1 MRKYYVTYLPNNST
15 DVNDIIWEDIVELK
29 EDEKAN
35 NNLFRDKID
44 ELLNHDNGYYCLK
57 IIAWSLIEE

>member
-1 MRKYYVTYLPNNST
+1 MRKYYVTYLPTNST
-15 DVNDIIWEDIVELK
+15 DVNDIWSDIVELE
-29 EDEKAN
+29 EDKKVN
-35 NNLFRDKID
+35 YKILRDKID

>member
-1 MRKYYVTYLPNNST
+1 MRKYYVTYLPTGST
-15 DVNDIIWEDIVELK
+15 DVNDIWEDIVELK

-35 NNLFRDKID
+35 NNLLRDKID
-44 ELLNHDNGYYCLK
+44 ALLKHYNGYYCGK

>member
-1 MRKYYVTYLPNNST
+1 MRKYYVTYLPTNST
-15 DVNDIIWEDIVELK
+15 DVNDIWEDIIELK

-35 NNLFRDKID
+35 NNLLRDKID
-44 ELLNHDNGYYCLK
+44 ALLNHYNGHYCRK

>member
-1 MRKYYVTYLPNNST
+1 MRKYYVTYLPTNAG
-15 DVNDIIWEDIVELK
+15 DVNDIWEDIVELK

-35 NNLFRDKID
+35 NNLLHDKID
-44 ELLNHDNGYYCLK
+44 ALLNHYNGYYCGK

>member
-1 MRKYYVTYLPNNST
+1 MRKYYVTYLPTNST
-15 DVNDIIWEDIVELK
+15 DVNDIWEDIVELK

-44 ELLNHDNGYYCLK
+44 ALLNHYNGYY
-57 IIAWSLIEE
+57 

>member
-1 MRKYYVTYLPNNST
+1 MRKYYRTYLPTNAG
-15 DVNDIIWEDIVELK
+15 DVNDIWEDIVELK

-35 NNLFRDKID
+35 NNLLRDKID
-44 ELLNHDNGYYCLK
+44 ALLNHYNGYYCGK

>member
-1 MRKYYVTYLPNNST
+1 MRKYYVTYLPTNST
-15 DVNDIIWEDIVELK
+15 DVNDIWEDIVELK

-35 NNLFRDKID
+35 NNLFRNKID
-44 ELLNHDNGYYCLK
+44 ALLNHYKGYYCGK

>member
-1 MRKYYVTYLPNNST
+1 MRKYYVTYLPTNST
-15 DVNDIIWEDIVELK
+15 DVNDIWEDIVELK

-35 NNLFRDKID
+35 NNLLRDKID
-44 ELLNHDNGYYCLK
+44 ELLNHYNGYYCGK

>member
-1 MRKYYVTYLPNNST
+1 MRKYYVTYLPTNST
-15 DVNDIIWEDIVELK
+15 DVNDIWEDIVELK

-44 ELLNHDNGYYCLK
+44 ALLNHYNGYYYGK